1 MSNLAI
7 VFLICLTI
15 LSFLF
20 SSKNHSTP
28 IAKLSLTYNEI
39 KNEEVETDWK
49 RNLHNLIASEIFYHY
64 PNSIKEI
71 SVDLQNLLLG
81 LHKKQKNN
89 EGVSGIEVR
98 NPSGK
103 KIGWTDMYSLFEY
116 FKSNSHNPHLNSY
129 FGPNCYKELKE
140 LFNLNNKKT
149 HGKL

>member
-49 RNLHNLIASEIFYHY
+49 SNLRNLTTASEIFYQY
-64 PNSIKEI
+64 PNFLMVGIPTNHSII
-71 SVDLQNLLLG
+71 SVGKDTIAVRKIFMRCHTILFHLVFQDFRHIILLALLLIHF
-81 LHKKQKNN
+81 LIH
-89 EGVSGIEVR
+89 
-98 NPSGK
+98 
-103 KIGWTDMYSLFEY
+103 
-116 FKSNSHNPHLNSY
+116 
-129 FGPNCYKELKE
+129 C
-140 LFNLNNKKT
+140 
-149 HGKL
+149 